1 MRAPGYA
8 GGMKFLTQHPLFIRA
23 FAAVFAAYGKLVFV
37 TCRVHVL
44 TPLPSQLTQGPVVLA
59 LWHENIFALPL
70 LAKPNPAPLTGLMSA
85 SRDGTFTRTVA
96 RHLGISGAVGS
107 SHRKAISGTRSLLR
121 FAGDGNSLFLTP
133 DGPRGPAHIAKKGA
147 TTIALQTGLPLI
159 PCAAACTRGYTFGSW
174 DSVRL
179 PYPFTTFYFAYGA
192 ALSNATPE
200 ALTTVLNTLTAQ
212 AQAAARAGH
221 NRT

>member
-1 MRAPGYA
+1 MPPAYT
-8 GGMKFLTQHPLFIRA
+8 GGMKFLTQHPLFIRVL
-23 FAAVFAAYGKLVFV
+23 AAVFALYGRLVFA
-37 TCRVHVL
+37 TCRVRVL
-44 TPLPSQLTQGPVVLA
+44 TPLPAQLTQGPVVLA
-59 LWHENIFALPL
+59 FWHTNICALPL

-85 SRDGTFTRTVA
+85 SRDGTFTRTLA
-96 RHLGISGAVGS
+96 RHFGVSGAVGS
-107 SHRKAISGTRSLLR
+107 SHRKAVSGTRSLLR

-147 TTIALQTGLPLI
+147 TVIALQTGLPLI
-159 PCAAACTRGYTFGSW
+159 PCASACTRGHTFGSW

-179 PYPFTTFYFAYGA
+179 PYPFTTFYLAYGQ
-192 ALSNATPE
+192 ALFNATPE
-200 ALTTVLNTLTAQ
+200 ALTAALNTLTAQ